1 MSNDFDD
8 ATQLGSI
15 GHNPSVPSQPGQQ
28 QPAFHTPNLP
38 EQPQADEDPE
48 GTLLSAHGTTQPA
61 LPQQSAP
68 ATPNQPR
75 FRQPMPQNLRQP
87 AANPAVAMPAQQPVQ
102 PTQPVPTQPAC
113 TARQTIPAG
122 RRHVHD
128 DRTQQRHH
136 RIP

>member
-61 LPQQSAP
+61 LPRQRRTSRGSVSRCRRTFANRPPIRQSQCP
-68 ATPNQPR
+68 RSSPSSQPNPS
-75 FRQPMPQNLRQP
+75 
-87 AANPAVAMPAQQPVQ
+87 NPASLYSPSNNPSRSSTR
-102 PTQPVPTQPAC
+102 P
-113 TARQTIPAG
+113 
-122 RRHVHD
+122 
-128 DRTQQRHH
+128 
-136 RIP
+136 

>member
-75 FRQPMPQNLRQP
+75 FRQPMPQKPCMNTEYVYLHGKIC
-87 AANPAVAMPAQQPVQ
+87 
-102 PTQPVPTQPAC
+102 PVPTPSW
-113 TARQTIPAG
+113 RLW
-122 RRHVHD
+122 
-128 DRTQQRHH
+128 RTRNTLL
-136 RIP
+136 

>member
-102 PTQPVPTQPAC
+102 PTQPV
-113 TARQTIPAG
+113 
-122 RRHVHD
+122 
-128 DRTQQRHH
+128 
-136 RIP
+136 

>member
-48 GTLLSAHGTTQPA
+48 GTLLSAHGTVPTGVA
-61 LPQQSAP
+61 
-68 ATPNQPR
+68 ATVRPGNAE
-75 FRQPMPQNLRQP
+75 P
-87 AANPAVAMPAQQPVQ
+87 AAVPSADSRRTFANRPPIRQSQCPRSSPSSQPNPSSPASLYSPSNN
-102 PTQPVPTQPAC
+102 PSRSSTRP
-113 TARQTIPAG
+113 
-122 RRHVHD
+122 
-128 DRTQQRHH
+128 
-136 RIP
+136 

>member
-48 GTLLSAHGTTQPA
+48 GTSRGSVSRCRRTFANRPPIRQSQCPRSSPSSQPN
-61 LPQQSAP
+61 PSSP
-68 ATPNQPR
+68 ASLYSPSN
-75 FRQPMPQNLRQP
+75 
-87 AANPAVAMPAQQPVQ
+87 NPSRSSTRP
-102 PTQPVPTQPAC
+102 
-113 TARQTIPAG
+113 
-122 RRHVHD
+122 
-128 DRTQQRHH
+128 
-136 RIP
+136 

>member
-15 GHNPSVPSQPGQQ
+15 DHNPNVPSQPGQQ

-87 AANPAVAMPAQQPVQ
+87 AANPAVARLLSQSQL
-102 PTQPVPTQPAC
+102 
-113 TARQTIPAG
+113 
-122 RRHVHD
+122 
-128 DRTQQRHH
+128 
-136 RIP
+136 

>member
-15 GHNPSVPSQPGQQ
+15 GHNPNVPSQPGQQ

-75 FRQPMPQNLRQP
+75 FRRTFANRPPIRQSQCPRSSPSSQPNPSSP
-87 AANPAVAMPAQQPVQ
+87 ASLYSPSNNPSRSSTRP
-102 PTQPVPTQPAC
+102 
-113 TARQTIPAG
+113 
-122 RRHVHD
+122 
-128 DRTQQRHH
+128 
-136 RIP
+136 

>member
-75 FRQPMPQNLRQP
+75 FRQPMPQNLR
-87 AANPAVAMPAQQPVQ
+87 
-102 PTQPVPTQPAC
+102 
-113 TARQTIPAG
+113 
-122 RRHVHD
+122 
-128 DRTQQRHH
+128 
-136 RIP
+136 

>member
-48 GTLLSAHGTTQPA
+48 GTLLSAHGTAQPA
-61 LPQQSAP
+61 LPQQ
-68 ATPNQPR
+68 
-75 FRQPMPQNLRQP
+75 LRPGNAEP
-87 AANPAVAMPAQQPVQ
+87 AAVPSADAAEPSPTGRQSGSRNARAAARPANPTRPA
-102 PTQPVPTQPAC
+102 QPAC

>member
-15 GHNPSVPSQPGQQ
+15 GHNPKAF
-28 QPAFHTPNLP
+28 PANPASSSRRSTRRICRSSR
-38 EQPQADEDPE
+38 QADEDPE
-48 GTLLSAHGTTQPA
+48 GTLLSAHGTAQPA

-87 AANPAVAMPAQQPVQ
+87 AANPAVAMPAQQPSSQ
-102 PTQPVPTQPAC
+102 PNPSSPASLYSPSNNPSRSSTC
-113 TARQTIPAG
+113 P
-122 RRHVHD
+122 
-128 DRTQQRHH
+128 
-136 RIP
+136 

>member
-68 ATPNQPR
+68 ATPNRPPIRQSQCPRSSPSSQPN
-75 FRQPMPQNLRQP
+75 PS
-87 AANPAVAMPAQQPVQ
+87 NPASLYSPSNNPSRSSTR
-102 PTQPVPTQPAC
+102 P
-113 TARQTIPAG
+113 
-122 RRHVHD
+122 
-128 DRTQQRHH
+128 
-136 RIP
+136 